1 MKTGVTSICH
11 RKKIRIFPMLAQ
23 GGQRPVSSVL
33 SFRGRNSPPLL
44 VPGAVPRLPRIISSG
59 GSYGSACSSR
69 GGSCPC
75 LEILCPGEIKNVGPR
90 LRRILT
96 GKALT
101 DVRHLGWAACPG
113 AMCSPAEALK
123 FLRLFLI
130 RPSADQE
137 RTWST
142 TVSPGAS
149 DVLLPYIRKR
159 RISTTFAGK
168 GLKGKFDKIY

>member
-1 MKTGVTSICH
+1 
-11 RKKIRIFPMLAQ
+11 MLAQ

-123 FLRLFLI
+123 FFAPFSDTARRKALKKGYSGRNISLLFRYKGRLF
-130 RPSADQE
+130 
-137 RTWST
+137 
-142 TVSPGAS
+142 
-149 DVLLPYIRKR
+149 YIRAADR
-159 RISTTFAGK
+159 LLRSF
-168 GLKGKFDKIY
+168 LKNGQKLCVERKIP

>member
-123 FLRLFLI
+123 FFAPFSDTAVSRSGTHLEHHRL
-130 RPSADQE
+130 P
-137 RTWST
+137 
-142 TVSPGAS
+142 
-149 DVLLPYIRKR
+149 R
-159 RISTTFAGK
+159 RFRCALAIH
-168 GLKGKFDKIY
+168 